1 MVVISSY
8 PVNVSAGVN
17 RLSLSFDSAAT
28 ASIAPIAASD
38 PGTGGATSSTSNT
51 GLGTTVNMFSIDFST
66 MPSCDLSQLALLDV
80 SSTYT
85 KSSGLDTAQDGGLIG
100 VTTSAS
106 SLSAWG
112 SLNTSSGSSNGAN
125 GLIADHTSD
134 GGSVDT
140 SPSSLSGTWSDSAVP
155 TPNLWVYVIS
165 DTTNSSSGTTA
176 SISLPEIL
184 VSWQPGSACGPLA
197 LADLE
202 VTSTSLTDGPIV
214 KDQMI
219 AFSVTVTNNG
229 PGFMNSRDSG
239 TFYYVVIPAG
249 TEFVNATSSQLPV
262 NCPVTGLPVQAYGP
276 PFDTYTGGNLLY
288 CEGIQSGPMELNST
302 RTMTINLKA
311 TVDFTDGVQIFRALA
326 AAGDSG
332 EPDTGVLFDNFNN
345 PIMPMF
351 DVTGTNNLAVNTYRY
366 NPQATTPT
374 PNSNVKTPNTGTNLL
389 ISIYTLPATAAL
401 FSIVF
406 LARNRLKHAIIKPP
420 SKIK

>member
-1 MVVISSY
+1 LVVISSY

-202 VTSTSLTDGPIV
+202 VTSTSLTNGPILA
-214 KDQMI
+214 DQNLTYTL
-219 AFSVTVTNNG
+219 TVTNNG
-229 PGFMNSRDSG
+229 PGIQRHRNG
-239 TFYYVVIPAG
+239 ELYYYVLIPAN
-249 TEFVNATSSQLPV
+249 TEFISAEQNQSPSSCYIGPA
-262 NCPVTGLPVQAYGP
+262 VQDFGP
-276 PFDTYTGGNLLY
+276 AFATYTGTMMLCG
-288 CEGIQSGPMELNST
+288 GIGFGPIEPST
-302 RTMTINLKA
+302 STTLTINLKA
-311 TVDFTDGVQIFRALA
+311 TTDFTDGVEVFRVLA
-326 AAGDSG
+326 AAEDGK
-332 EPDTGVLFDNFNN
+332 EPDSSLLEPAFEASSPFFDTVGLNN
-345 PIMPMF
+345 IA
-351 DVTGTNNLAVNTYRY
+351 TTTYRY
-366 NPQATTPT
+366 T
-374 PNSNVKTPNTGTNLL
+374 SSTPNTGTGTNAKAPNTGVG
-389 ISIYTLPATAAL
+389 SKMYGYAAPAVAAL